1 MQTVIIALSDANM
14 GVIMAKAK
22 DDVEEKKK
30 TRDGI
35 FENLEVQNG
44 RPFWFQVMVG
54 GKRVT
59 RRGFK
64 TAPEARKARVKLEAE
79 LLKGEYIDPA
89 RITYGKYFKDWLDGR
104 NNIADSTR
112 EMYNSYFKT
121 HIDPF
126 FGKMALSKITA
137 LDVQKFIKCLRDKD
151 QSDESVKRIYATVSA
166 SLNSA
171 VHMEILIKNVAA
183 KIPKQDKPRV
193 DRKEKEIWKN
203 ESIKQMLKDSREA
216 TRYWIAVFL
225 AVMTGMRQGEI
236 LGLKWSDIDYERNVI
251 HIRRG
256 LRKDRK
262 VFSKLKT
269 TGSRRTISISPLT
282 VWVLQEQF
290 SRVAIEKADLGNAY
304 QENDLVVCTSL
315 GTPAKAS
322 KVLHAWNRIC
332 EQYKPADEPEMT
344 FHDLRHQSA
353 SIMLNEK
360 ADIRVVSQRLG
371 HSTVQTTL
379 NVYSHLLPNA
389 QAADASNM
397 DSLVGFQYDTP
408 TLLQ

>member
-1 MQTVIIALSDANM
+1 
-14 GVIMAKAK
+14 MAKTK
-22 DDVEEKKK
+22 EVVEEKNKP
-30 TRDGI
+30 RDGI
-35 FENLEVQNG
+35 FENENVQNG
-44 RPFWFQVMVG
+44 RPFWFQVMVD

-64 TAPEARKARVKLEAE
+64 TRPEAKKARIKLEAE
-79 LLKGEYIDPA
+79 LLKGEYLDPV
-89 RITYGKYFKDWLDGR
+89 RTTYGKYFKDWLEGR

-126 FGKMALSKITA
+126 LGKMALSKITP
-137 LDVQKFIKCLRDKD
+137 LDIQKFIKYLRDKD

-171 VHMEILIKNVAA
+171 VSMDILSKNVAA
-183 KIPKQDKPRV
+183 KIPKQDKPKV
-193 DRKEKEIWKN
+193 DRKEKDIWKN
-203 ESIKQMLKDSREA
+203 ESIRQVLKDSREA

-236 LGLKWSDIDYERNVI
+236 LGLRWTDIDYERNVI

-262 VFSKLKT
+262 VFTKLKN

-282 VWVLQEQF
+282 VWVLQEQAE
-290 SRVAIEKADLGNAY
+290 RVALEKAELGDAY
-304 QENDLVVCTSL
+304 QENNLVVCTSL

-332 EQYKPADEPEMT
+332 EQFKPKDEPEMT

-389 QAADASNM
+389 QEADASNM
-397 DSLVGFQYDTP
+397 DSLIGFQYESTNI
-408 TLLQ
+408 LQ